1 MSLCT
6 PYKIQESAFGLR
18 IESALSRVVCIQS
31 ALSTSLG
38 VSVSCL
44 VPLLPRGHGLLL
56 VRMVCL
62 NFDLHSLQK
71 ADQV

>member
-6 PYKIQESAFGLR
+6 PDKIQKSAFGLR

-31 ALSTSLG
+31 ALTSLG

-62 NFDLHSLQK
+62 NFALHSLQK
-71 ADQV
+71 ADQI